1 AATFPASNEGY
12 TVSVKPLRTL
22 QYDFDRMRLSVW
34 TLLVGAVFVL
44 LVGCANV
51 TNLLL
56 IRAVERRK
64 EVALRLALGI
74 TRLRL
79 VRHFI
84 LEGALLC
91 FRGALLGVRA
101 AVFL

>member
-1 AATFPASNEGY
+1 VSLEQAQDEMLRISHDLAATFPATNRGY
-12 TVSVKPLRTL
+12 AVKIKPLRTR
-22 QYDFDRMRLSVW
+22 QFDFERMRLSIL
-34 TLLVGAVFVL
+34 TLLIGAVFVL

-74 TRLRL
+74 SRLRL
-79 VRHFI
+79 VRHFV
-84 LEGALLC
+84 G
-91 FRGALLGVRA
+91 
-101 AVFL
+101 